1 MSRFLKG
8 YVFSPRE
15 MSEMAIPQLEAA
27 LINTKSIMF
36 AIQGEHRALMRKLQ
50 EQACYIQ
57 REISTRECFKISI
70 TKEKVNGI
78 S

>member
-15 MSEMAIPQLEAA
+15 MSEMARSQLEAT

-36 AIQGEHRALMRKLQ
+36 AINGEHEILMRKLQ
-50 EQACYIQ
+50 EQTCYIQ
-57 REISTRECFKISI
+57 REISLRKRFKISI
-70 TKEKVNGI
+70 TKE
-78 S
+78 